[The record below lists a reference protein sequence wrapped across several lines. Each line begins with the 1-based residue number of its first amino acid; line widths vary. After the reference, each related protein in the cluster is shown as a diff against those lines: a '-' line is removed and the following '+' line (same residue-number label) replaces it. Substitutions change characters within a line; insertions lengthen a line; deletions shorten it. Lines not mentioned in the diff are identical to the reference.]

1 MIRRLLTLGFAF
13 GLLPHFALGQTP
25 GSATGTIQG
34 VVFTADAG
42 GKCSVL
48 PAAKISL
55 DGATHVETESNSEG
69 KFVFSTIPAG
79 SYTITAQ
86 APGMA
91 ARHGVLVSRG
101 IASQVELG
109 MKLQAVAES
118 TTVTA
123 SAEPADTKE
132 PSGTDTVGDCAVRN
146 MPNIDE
152 QFQSLPPS
160 FLASFAARM
169 A

>member
-1 MIRRLLTLGFAF
+1 MIRRLAKLGFAF
-13 GLLPHFALGQTP
+13 GLLAHFALGQTA
-25 GSATGTIQG
+25 GSATGTIQV

-42 GKCSVL
+42 GGRSVL

-55 DGATHVETESNSEG
+55 DGTTHVETRSNDEG
-69 KFVFSTIPAG
+69 KFVFSAIPAG

-91 ARHGVLVSRG
+91 ARHGALVTRG
-101 IASQVELG
+101 TASQVELE

-132 PSGTDTVGDCAVRN
+132 LSGTNTVT
-146 MPNIDE
+146 
-152 QFQSLPPS
+152 
-160 FLASFAARM
+160 
-169 A
+169 